1 MCKLNDGV
9 VSLLTL
15 YRSGEVPLMLEFE
28 NKKYILKE
36 DFYIQ
41 SNVSPVGDG
50 LVGVNAVSERR
61 FNAQNEESSLSFE
74 VSLF

>member
-1 MCKLNDGV
+1 
-9 VSLLTL
+9 
-15 YRSGEVPLMLEFE
+15 MLEFE